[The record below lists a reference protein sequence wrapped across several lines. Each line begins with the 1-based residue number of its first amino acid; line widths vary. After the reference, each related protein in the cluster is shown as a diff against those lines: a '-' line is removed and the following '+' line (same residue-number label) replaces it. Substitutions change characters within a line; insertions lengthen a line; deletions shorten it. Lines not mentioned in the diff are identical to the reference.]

1 MLKMINPLL
10 KYILVFIITSA
21 PILTFAQTNS
31 IASATDSTS
40 IKGQFEY
47 LYKKSNTF
55 EQYKVIQISDY
66 NKLKQNATDSI
77 RTYKKEATN
86 HLNETKSLNNKLETI
101 NAEVVQLKEELT
113 TTQNMQNSINLLG
126 IEVNKKAYSLIMWG
140 VIFCLAIIS
149 TVLFLMYKRGHQV
162 VKEARTRLK
171 EVQDDL
177 EKHRK
182 SAILREQALG
192 NELMSYKRNH
202 K

>member
-1 MLKMINPLL
+1 MINPLL

>member
-1 MLKMINPLL
+1 MINPLR
-10 KYILVFIITSA
+10 KYLLVFIITSV
-21 PILTFAQTNS
+21 PILTFAQANS
-31 IASATDSTS
+31 IASATDSTG
-40 IKGQFEY
+40 IKGQFEH

-77 RTYKKEATN
+77 RMYKKEATN
-86 HLNETKSLNNKLETI
+86 HLLETNSLNNKLETI
-101 NAEVVQLKEELT
+101 NAEVVQLKEELS

-126 IEVNKKAYSLIMWG
+126 MAVNKKAYSLIMWG
-140 VIFCLAIIS
+140 VIFCLTIIS
-149 TVLFLMYKRGHQV
+149 SVLFLVYKRGHQV
-162 VKEARTRLK
+162 VKEARTRLT
-171 EVQDDL
+171 EVQEDL

-182 SAILREQALG
+182 SAILREQMLG